1 MEFKDKKRET
11 LIELI
16 DILDDN
22 EAAEYL
28 LTDEIMKESMVMI
41 TKNVYRT
48 FQNKSNKKQQ

>member
-1 MEFKDKKRET
+1 VEFKDKKRET